1 MQQFWGAGDFWQSLW
16 TNFLS
21 SVRAKFGDNEH
32 GLMVYGTTL
41 LGFIIYFGAGFVYML
56 LDLTNWPKWIRKYKI
71 QPGTNEPVDN
81 IKLLKVPSTTV
92 FIPQY

>member
-1 MQQFWGAGDFWQSLW
+1 
-16 TNFLS
+16 
-21 SVRAKFGDNEH
+21 
-32 GLMVYGTTL
+32 MVYGTTL